1 MAIGGVPLPLLSLT
15 AFAIILILLLNFQR
29 RLKS

>member
-1 MAIGGVPLPLLSLT
+1 MAIAGVPLPLLSLA
-15 AFAIILILLLNFQR
+15 AFALILTLLLNFQR